1 MESGEYYLNKDIHT
15 ENNLEK
21 SANEIQFKEPRL
33 KKPKK
38 KYICYWDINSKN
50 TLTNDYE
57 LIDKVYYLYRIASY
71 GIGTPKFSRRQNK
84 LLIKPFVLNTYDS
97 LYLYDK

>member
-1 MESGEYYLNKDIHT
+1 METNSNPESNINSKD
-15 ENNLEK
+15 NNTAILPPK
-21 SANEIQFKEPRL
+21 A

-57 LIDKVYYLYRIASY
+57 LIDKSYYLYRLASY

>member
-1 MESGEYYLNKDIHT
+1 METKNNPEEINSNNSSTLNVITTPLAARK
-15 ENNLEK
+15 
-21 SANEIQFKEPRL
+21 A

-38 KYICYWDINSKN
+38 KYICYWDKNSKN

-57 LIDKVYYLYRIASY
+57 LIDKIYYLYRLACY

-84 LLIKPFVLNTYDS
+84 LLVKPFVINSYDS

>member
-1 MESGEYYLNKDIHT
+1 METHPNSNPDFNKNSIT
-15 ENNLEK
+15 ANNTVLVSSK
-21 SANEIQFKEPRL
+21 A

-38 KYICYWDINSKN
+38 KYICYWDKNSKN

-57 LIDKVYYLYRIASY
+57 LIDKSYYLYKIASY

-84 LLIKPFVLNTYDS
+84 LLIKPFVLNSFDS
-97 LYLYDK
+97 LYLFDK

>member
-1 MESGEYYLNKDIHT
+1 METN
-15 ENNLEK
+15 ENPDSNFKSMASNLP
-21 SANEIQFKEPRL
+21 IIEPKA

-57 LIDKVYYLYRIASY
+57 LIDKSFYLYRIASY

-84 LLIKPFVLNTYDS
+84 LLIKPFVINPYDS

>member
-1 MESGEYYLNKDIHT
+1 MEKLTDY
-15 ENNLEK
+15 ENSFNMTGNLLSIKRPKTKK
-21 SANEIQFKEPRL
+21 S
-33 KKPKK
+33 KK
-38 KYICYWDINSKN
+38 KYICYWDPISKN

-57 LIDKVYYLYRIASY
+57 LIDKIFYLYRMACY

-84 LLIKPFVLNTYDS
+84 LLIKPFLLNPYDS